1 MPRSAA
7 TRGSVLDRA
16 VPAFVSVG
24 TRELAAAV
32 AIPIVL
38 AALFLAP
45 PIVFNLLVAVLALG
59 ALREFYRMA
68 EATGH
73 PVAKTLGIV
82 YGGLVLGDAAI
93 LWGPIH
99 VVTRSGALIDIAA
112 RQRPGGWFAVVL
124 LGVGLA
130 ALAPLFARLPPAL
143 ALAGASSTAFGVLS
157 IALPATSLCY
167 LRDHSP
173 RSVLF
178 LLLLVWVCDSAAYY
192 VGRRYGAH
200 PLAPVVSPKKTWEGS
215 IGGFVAATLFGAVAG
230 AWWFV
235 PELGPIRGALAGAL
249 ASTAGQLGDLV
260 ESLWKRGAGVKDS
273 GSFLPGHGGV
283 YDRIDSLLFAG
294 PVVAGFLAWL

>member
-1 MPRSAA
+1 MAI
-7 TRGSVLDRA
+7 
-16 VPAFVSVG
+16 G

-32 AIPIVL
+32 AIPVVL
-38 AALFLAP
+38 AVLFLAP
-45 PIVFNLLVAVLALG
+45 PILFNALVALIALG
-59 ALREFYRMA
+59 ALWEFYRMA
-68 EATGH
+68 EKTGQ

-93 LWGPIH
+93 LWGPIRFE
-99 VVTRSGALIDIAA
+99 TASGFLIQVAA
-112 RQRPGGWFAVVL
+112 RQRPGGWFALVL

-130 ALAPLFARLPPAL
+130 ALAPLFARVPPAM
-143 ALAGASSTAFGVLS
+143 ALAGAASTAFGVLL
-157 IALPATSLCY
+157 IALPATSLCF

-178 LLLLVWVCDSAAYY
+178 LLGLVWVCDSAAYY
-192 VGRRYGAH
+192 VGRRYGSRR
-200 PLAPVVSPKKTWEGS
+200 LAPVVSPKKTWEGS
-215 IGGFVAATLFGAVAG
+215 IGGFVAATIFGAVAG

-235 PELGPIRGALAGAL
+235 PELGPAHGAAAGAL

-273 GSFLPGHGGV
+273 GTFLPGHGGF

-294 PVVAGFLAWL
+294 PVVAGFIAWL

>member
-1 MPRSAA
+1 LS
-7 TRGSVLDRA
+7 L
-16 VPAFVSVG
+16 G

-45 PIVFNLLVAVLALG
+45 PIVFNLLVAVVALG
-59 ALREFYRMA
+59 ALWEFYRMA
-68 EATGH
+68 EKTGH

-99 VVTRSGALIDIAA
+99 VETASGFIVDVAA
-112 RQRPGGWFAVVL
+112 RQRPGAWFALVL
-124 LGVGLA
+124 LGAGLC
-130 ALAPLFARLPPAL
+130 ALAPLFARVPPAA
-143 ALAGASSTAFGVLS
+143 ALAGAGSTAFGVLS

-167 LRDHSP
+167 LRHHSP

-192 VGRRYGAH
+192 VGRRFGSRR
-200 PLAPVVSPKKTWEGS
+200 LAPVVSPKKTWEGS
-215 IGGFVAATLFGAVAG
+215 IGGFVAATVFGVVAG
-230 AWWFV
+230 GWWLA
-235 PELGPIRGALAGAL
+235 PELGPLRGALAGAL

-273 GSFLPGHGGV
+273 GTFLPGHGGFF
-283 YDRIDSLLFAG
+283 DRIDSLLFAG
-294 PVVAGFLAWL
+294 PVVAAFVAWH